1 MKTDGLVTGGMSSAG
16 MDPCRAV
23 LGLWLEKRTVDQ
35 VCREMGVTRKVLQ
48 QWQERAMEGML
59 RALQPREGQEDE
71 RGPAHSAKVKRLLDR
86 KAMEQEGRLPRL
98 TKRLAS
104 VSAPVETPPK
114 GS

>member
-1 MKTDGLVTGGMSSAG
+1 MKTDGAAMGTVSSTG

-23 LGLWLEKRTVDQ
+23 LGVWLEKRTVEQ

-59 RALQPREGQEDE
+59 RSLQPREGQEDE
-71 RGPAHSAKVKRLLDR
+71 RGPAISPKVKRLLDR
-86 KAMEQEGRLPRL
+86 KALEQEGRLPRL

-104 VSAPVETPPK
+104 VGTVPESVSK

>member
-1 MKTDGLVTGGMSSAG
+1 MRTDGVATGMANSTG

-23 LGLWLEKRTVDQ
+23 LGLWLEKRTVEQ

-71 RGPAHSAKVKRLLDR
+71 RGPAISPKVKRLLDR
-86 KAMEQEGRLPRL
+86 KALEQEGRLPRL
-98 TKRLAS
+98 AKRLAS
-104 VSAPVETPPK
+104 VGTPPEAVSK

>member
-1 MKTDGLVTGGMSSAG
+1 MKTDGLATGGMSSAG

-23 LGLWLEKRTVDQ
+23 LGLWLEKRTVEQ
-35 VCREMGVTRKVLQ
+35 VSREMGVTRKVLH

-71 RGPAHSAKVKRLLDR
+71 RGAALSPKVKRLLER

-104 VSAPVETPPK
+104 VVTPPEPVLK

>member
-1 MKTDGLVTGGMSSAG
+1 MKMEVVEMGVASNTG

-23 LGLWLEKRTVDQ
+23 LGLWLEKRTVEQ
-35 VCREMGVTRKVLQ
+35 VCRELGVTRKVLQ

-71 RGPAHSAKVKRLLDR
+71 RGPAISPKVKRLLDR

-104 VSAPVETPPK
+104 VGTPPEAVSK

>member
-1 MKTDGLVTGGMSSAG
+1 MKLETVMVGTAG

-23 LGLWLEKRTVDQ
+23 LGLWLEKRTVEQ
-35 VCREMGVTRKVLQ
+35 VCRECGVPRKVLQ

-59 RALQPREGQEDE
+59 RALQPREGQEDV
-71 RGPAHSAKVKRLLDR
+71 RGPALAPKVKRLMDR

-104 VSAPVETPPK
+104 VSAPAETPPK
-114 GS
+114 GN